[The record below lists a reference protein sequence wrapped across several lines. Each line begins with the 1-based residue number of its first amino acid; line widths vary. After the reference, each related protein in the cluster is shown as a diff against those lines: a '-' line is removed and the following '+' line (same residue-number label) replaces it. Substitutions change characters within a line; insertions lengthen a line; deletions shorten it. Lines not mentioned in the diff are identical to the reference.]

1 MVNQMKRN
9 GEKLND
15 ERVLEKILRSL
26 TPQFDYAITAIEESK
41 DLSAI
46 SIKELMGSLQAHEH
60 RINQNQNSGE
70 KLEQALQSKLSVK
83 KIAQGAHQPE
93 AIVNEE
99 RINVVV
105 TEAFLKE
112 IMTREKNRRIVN
124 NKIIAV
130 EVEASEEEDKVVI
143 SNQTRNNTSATP
155 ARGTDISVMNAIVND
170 KAK

>member
-83 KIAQGAHQPE
+83 ENSPRSPSTRGYRERGAYQCGCDRG
-93 AIVNEE
+93 IFE
-99 RINVVV
+99 RNYD
-105 TEAFLKE
+105 E
-112 IMTREKNRRIVN
+112 REKQDDR
-124 NKIIAV
+124 
-130 EVEASEEEDKVVI
+130 
-143 SNQTRNNTSATP
+143 QQ
-155 ARGTDISVMNAIVND
+155 
-170 KAK
+170 